1 MALNS
6 NSNNHFI
13 KKLALKSL
21 KENRFRNTCI
31 LVTIII
37 STILMILVPVLNS
50 SLFFIDFNNV
60 DKQQHAIIYELS
72 NNHITDLKQEQQ
84 LSDKVLNKTGGILE
98 HDASYLRLSYFENC
112 QNQMNLF
119 NIIKGNYPQSYKEIM
134 IDDSYAKEKNLNL
147 NDEII
152 VKDSSGKKE
161 TFIIVGIVKPVTLE
175 NIIPLIYTSKEYAI
189 NGTLLKNRTYNM
201 YIKTNPQLELSRDD
215 NIDLT
220 YALGDKY
227 NINTNNIEINTM
239 YMNSIL
245 FSPDRLYFYFFVD
258 FALLIVGLVV
268 IYSILYI
275 SVISRKPFFAQLNT
289 LGMTQSQIKKFI
301 CQESLILSL
310 IGTITGSI
318 ITGIISYFIIGKYW
332 YFSIYLLVSIIVSLF
347 IIATITIS
355 SMRPAKIA
363 ASISPIEATKNID
376 HNKNMNSKIHKI
388 CIETLAQMHF
398 YHNIK
403 KSTFTMISLI
413 ISGVV
418 FFTSIAYANSVS
430 TKTYARTG
438 YFKDHDY
445 IIEFIN
451 TEDYST
457 QNLIDMQKLH
467 LYDET
472 LIQRLN
478 EIPEVKS
485 VDKIQET
492 QVSVNFNNDL
502 IYSEINPFNKEEY
515 ENIKKYMHN
524 PPTYEELVKKRG
536 IIEPRNNMN
545 ENVYGWKFKI
555 DDKIQI
561 NFFNGSDY
569 TPFHATIQ
577 GFTSSEY
584 LENNSY
590 FVGLLIP
597 EELIKQVYPDT
608 DLTRFL
614 LIDID
619 DQQYSKHT
627 DKQIKNILKDYPLLN
642 FQSWQQQQTEINRQN
657 NIIEMLSFIL
667 SGFCIFFCIINI
679 TNTMISSMIS
689 RNKEL
694 ALYESIGM
702 ETKQIKKMLIYETL
716 YMSIP
721 SIMLSLVI
729 GIIIG
734 RFFIQLINM
743 SSRIYYQLPITWT
756 LLYII
761 FMITVPIFIVLI
773 EYRRFSK
780 IPLTERLKEDE

>member
-72 NNHITDLKQEQQ
+72 NNHITNLKQEQQ

-215 NIDLT
+215 NIDLI
-220 YALGDKY
+220 YDLGDKC
-227 NINTNNIEINTM
+227 NIDTNNIEINTM

-310 IGTITGSI
+310 IGTI
-318 ITGIISYFIIGKYW
+318 IG
-332 YFSIYLLVSIIVSLF
+332 
-347 IIATITIS
+347 
-355 SMRPAKIA
+355 
-363 ASISPIEATKNID
+363 
-376 HNKNMNSKIHKI
+376 
-388 CIETLAQMHF
+388 
-398 YHNIK
+398 
-403 KSTFTMISLI
+403 
-413 ISGVV
+413 
-418 FFTSIAYANSVS
+418 
-430 TKTYARTG
+430 
-438 YFKDHDY
+438 
-445 IIEFIN
+445 
-451 TEDYST
+451 
-457 QNLIDMQKLH
+457 
-467 LYDET
+467 
-472 LIQRLN
+472 
-478 EIPEVKS
+478 
-485 VDKIQET
+485 
-492 QVSVNFNNDL
+492 
-502 IYSEINPFNKEEY
+502 
-515 ENIKKYMHN
+515 
-524 PPTYEELVKKRG
+524 
-536 IIEPRNNMN
+536 
-545 ENVYGWKFKI
+545 
-555 DDKIQI
+555 
-561 NFFNGSDY
+561 
-569 TPFHATIQ
+569 
-577 GFTSSEY
+577 
-584 LENNSY
+584 
-590 FVGLLIP
+590 
-597 EELIKQVYPDT
+597 
-608 DLTRFL
+608 
-614 LIDID
+614 
-619 DQQYSKHT
+619 
-627 DKQIKNILKDYPLLN
+627 
-642 FQSWQQQQTEINRQN
+642 
-657 NIIEMLSFIL
+657 
-667 SGFCIFFCIINI
+667 
-679 TNTMISSMIS
+679 
-689 RNKEL
+689 
-694 ALYESIGM
+694 
-702 ETKQIKKMLIYETL
+702 
-716 YMSIP
+716 